1 MAMEIV
7 ILNSPLFRDYN
18 PLYDEDS
25 LPPLGLGYIATALE
39 NQGHVVRLI
48 DAVAD
53 RIPLSQL
60 VEQLRTAKPAVVAS
74 NVFTT
79 NYNLVHEL
87 FEALDFETHILIGGL
102 ATKGLHDK
110 ILSWR
115 TPNRVDVVFGDGEL
129 ICSALIN
136 GTVDQHPIME
146 NGNKRAF
153 RVDQQSKYYVQD
165 ISPLPLSRKYFVN
178 EPVAHPFGFDEAN
191 IIASRGCIYNCSF
204 CAAAASVNRDL
215 GVRERSVESICEE
228 LEAIAINYPTVTSIR
243 VLDDLF
249 LKRASCLAKATEV
262 FSKFRFSWRSMAH
275 VQTFQ
280 GVGSEELQ
288 ALKRSGCNELFIGI
302 ESGSPAVLKAI
313 HKTHDIAKIQHNLG
327 NVLRAGINVKGYFIY
342 GFPDETAHD
351 MEATYRLASELMS
364 VASSTGARFRTSV
377 FQYRPY
383 HGTEIFHNLQSAGIA
398 TQVMSIEPDPAL
410 SAMVGRLQFNF
421 HSGNYAKAPV
431 ELVRDYIYRTTE
443 LNDSNLFNKRGAT

>member
-1 MAMEIV
+1 MEIV

-39 NQGHVVRLI
+39 SRGHVVRLV
-48 DAVAD
+48 DAVAE
-53 RIPLSQL
+53 RIPLANL
-60 VEQLRTAKPAVVAS
+60 VEQLRATKPAVVAS

-102 ATKGLHDK
+102 ATKGLHDE
-110 ILSWR
+110 ILNWR

-129 ICSALIN
+129 ITSALIE
-136 GTVDQHPIME
+136 GTVTEAPIKE
-146 NGNKRAF
+146 SGNKRAF

-165 ISPLPLSRKYFVN
+165 ISPLDLSRKYFIN
-178 EPVAHPFGFDEAN
+178 EPVIHPFGFIEAN

-204 CAAAASVNRDL
+204 CAAASSVNRDL
-215 GVRERSVESICEE
+215 GVRERSVESLCNE
-228 LEAIAINYPTVTSIR
+228 LEAIAISYPTVTSIR

-249 LKRASCLAKATEV
+249 LKRASCVAKATEV
-262 FSKFRFSWRSMAH
+262 FSKFRFNWRSMAH

-280 GVGSEELQ
+280 GVGMEELH
-288 ALKRSGCNELFIGI
+288 ALKRSGCKELFIGI
-302 ESGSPAVLKAI
+302 ESGSPTVLRAI
-313 HKTHDIAKIQHNLG
+313 HKTHDIAKIEQNLG
-327 NVLRAGINVKGYFIY
+327 NVLRAGIDVKGYFIY
-342 GFPDETAHD
+342 GFPDETAED
-351 MEATYRLASELMS
+351 MEATFRLAQELMGI
-364 VASSTGARFRTSV
+364 ASSTGARFRTSV

-383 HGTEIFHNLQSAGIA
+383 HGTEIFHDLQRAGTA
-398 TQVMSIEPDPAL
+398 TQVMSVEPDPAL

-421 HSGNYAKAPV
+421 HSGNYAKTPV

-443 LNDSNLFNKRGAT
+443 LNDGNLFDKRGAP